1 MTKEKQF
8 LEYKTKRTHKYCEFW
23 QEENKVF
30 VREGGINIEE
40 TTVLKEYKT
49 RSIADYNLE
58 RFHEKLLRKGYDT
71 PLIQLDILI
80 NMGVLGLE
88 KLDEASDDIKKQV
101 LKINGRAIK
110 YISSP
115 SAELIDVAIQSNGSS
130 LEFIENPTE
139 AMQLEAVKSN
149 PFALKYIEHQTEAMK
164 KIAMESEWIL
174 LVHRYFKN
182 PTKENIISF
191 MKAGVSLWDIEPYYS
206 IKDLETAMQAIKIK
220 PNNYG
225 YLLDELQCNPVV
237 AKQVLINDSNTITLI
252 PGILRNS
259 IDFLMDVLDSDE
271 FMPFDYFL
279 NSVNSEIRENKYFV
293 IKVVSK
299 NGMALDTARDS
310 FGGDKDV
317 VIAAISQNIN
327 ALVYAKK
334 KMYKVKEIKKIIDE
348 NKHKSCFMEIQ
359 NL

>member
-1 MTKEKQF
+1 
-8 LEYKTKRTHKYCEFW
+8 
-23 QEENKVF
+23 
-30 VREGGINIEE
+30 
-40 TTVLKEYKT
+40 
-49 RSIADYNLE
+49 
-58 RFHEKLLRKGYDT
+58 
-71 PLIQLDILI
+71 
-80 NMGVLGLE
+80 
-88 KLDEASDDIKKQV
+88 
-101 LKINGRAIK
+101 
-110 YISSP
+110 
-115 SAELIDVAIQSNGSS
+115 
-130 LEFIENPTE
+130 
-139 AMQLEAVKSN
+139 
-149 PFALKYIEHQTEAMK
+149 MK
-164 KIAMESEWIL
+164 KIAIESELIV
-174 LVHRYFKN
+174 LVHRYLKN
-182 PTKENIISF
+182 PTKENIVSF